1 MPGSQYVSLAMN
13 LVIGLSFFLYGMK
26 LLGDGLQKAAGDSL
40 RRILQ
45 ALTNKPIRGVLV
57 GMLVTGIIQSSGAT
71 TVMVVGFANAGLM
84 TLKQAMGVI
93 FGANIG
99 TTITAQIIVL
109 KLDKLVWLF
118 MLVGVMME
126 FFVKRKTSKAVGEA
140 ILGFGILFFGLY
152 FMSDTLSPLKD
163 NQAFIDFL
171 TRFGQVPF
179 LGVVAG
185 AVFTA
190 LIQSSSVTT
199 SLVVALAMKSM
210 ITLPSS
216 IALILGANI
225 GTTVTAGLASLG
237 GNITSKRA
245 ALTHFLFNCI
255 GTVIMFPFLKPF
267 ARLVQLTA
275 STLPHQVANAH
286 TLFNV
291 LMTAIALILI
301 DPFEKLVVHLL
312 PSAEKEAETKVVQ
325 YIDDRVLVTPSVA
338 LSQATQELYRMG
350 RITYE
355 MVNDCRT
362 ALFDNRMSL
371 LETVLGNEDLVNSM
385 QKEITAYLTKITEH
399 DLSEAQST
407 RVMALMHA
415 VNDIERVG
423 DHATNLVELIQIKDD
438 KRLKFNAGTVEDLKA
453 EFEHVLNTLD
463 EAMTALRDYDV
474 DRAHRVK
481 EMEDRCDIMT
491 KECMSRNISRLNAH
505 ETDPQVGVV
514 VVDLFTNLE
523 RVSDHADNIAD
534 VVLGV
539 Y

>member
-1 MPGSQYVSLAMN
+1 MRGQYVSLAMN

-84 TLKQAMGVI
+84 TLRQAMGVI
-93 FGANIG
+93 FGANVG

-152 FMSDTLSPLKD
+152 FMADTLAPLKD
-163 NQAFIDFL
+163 SQGFINFL
-171 TRFGQVPF
+171 VRFGQVPI
-179 LGVVAG
+179 LGVAAG

-199 SLVVALAMKSM
+199 SLVVALAMKGM
-210 ITLPSS
+210 ITLPSA

-225 GTTVTAGLASLG
+225 GTTLTAGLASLG
-237 GNITSKRA
+237 ANITSRRA
-245 ALTHFLFNCI
+245 ALTHFLFNFM

-267 ARLVQLTA
+267 ARLVELTA
-275 STLPHQVANAH
+275 TSLPHQVANAH
-286 TLFNV
+286 TMFNV
-291 LMTAIALILI
+291 LMTIIALIFI
-301 DPFEKLVVHLL
+301 NPFEKLVVRLL
-312 PSAEKEAETKVVQ
+312 PSKEKEVETRIVQ
-325 YIDDRVLVTPSVA
+325 FIDDRVLATPSVA

-350 RITYE
+350 HITYE
-355 MVNDCRT
+355 MVDDCRI
-362 ALFDNRMSL
+362 ALFENRMNL
-371 LETVLGNEDLVNSM
+371 LEIVLGNEELVNSM
-385 QKEITAYLTKITEH
+385 QKEITGYLTKITEH
-399 DLSEAQST
+399 DLSEAQGT

-438 KRLKFNAGTVEDLKA
+438 KRLKLNNDTQDDLKA
-453 EFEHVLNTLD
+453 EFAHVLATLE
-463 EAMTALRDYDV
+463 EAMTALRDYDAE
-474 DRAHRVK
+474 RAKHVK
-481 EMEDRCDIMT
+481 DMEDRCDLMT

-505 ETDPQVGVV
+505 ELDPQVGVI

-523 RVSDHADNIAD
+523 RISDHSDNIAD

>member
-1 MPGSQYVSLAMN
+1 MRGQYVSLAMN

-57 GMLVTGIIQSSGAT
+57 GMVVTGIIQSSGAT
-71 TVMVVGFANAGLM
+71 TVMIVGFANAGLM
-84 TLKQAMGVI
+84 TLRQAMGDI

-118 MLVGVMME
+118 MLVGVLME

-152 FMSDTLSPLKD
+152 FMSDTLAPLRNSPD
-163 NQAFIDFL
+163 FINFL
-171 TRFGQVPF
+171 VRFGQVPV
-179 LGVVAG
+179 LGVGAG

-190 LIQSSSVTT
+190 LIQSSSVST
-199 SLVVALAMKSM
+199 SLIVALAMKGM
-210 ITLPSS
+210 ITLPSA

-237 GNITSKRA
+237 GNVTSKRA
-245 ALTHFLFNCI
+245 ALTHFLFNTI

-267 ARLVQLTA
+267 AKLVELTA

-286 TLFNV
+286 TIFNV
-291 LMTAIALILI
+291 LMTLIALLLI
-301 DPFEKLVVHLL
+301 NPFEKLIVLLL
-312 PSAEKEAETKVVQ
+312 PSNEKQGETRVVQ
-325 YIDDRVLVTPSVA
+325 FIDDRVLVTPSVA

-350 RITYE
+350 HIAYG
-355 MVNDCRT
+355 MVSDCRT
-362 ALFDNRMSL
+362 ALFENRMSL
-371 LETVLGNEDLVNSM
+371 LETVLGNEELVNSM
-385 QKEITAYLTKITEH
+385 QREITGYLTKITEH
-399 DLSEAQST
+399 DLSEAQGT

-438 KRLKFNAGTVEDLKA
+438 KRLKFNAGTQEDLKE
-453 EFEHVLNTLD
+453 EFDHVLKTLD
-463 EAMTALRDYDV
+463 EAMDALRDYDIE
-474 DRAHRVK
+474 RAHRVK
-481 EMEDRCDIMT
+481 EMEDRCDLMT
-491 KECMSRNISRLNAH
+491 KECMSRNIARLNAH
-505 ETDPQVGVV
+505 DVDPQVGVV

-523 RVSDHADNIAD
+523 RISDHSDNIAD

>member
-1 MPGSQYVSLAMN
+1 MRGQYVLLAMN

-84 TLKQAMGVI
+84 TLRQAMGVI

-118 MLVGVMME
+118 MVVGVMME
-126 FFVKRKTSKAVGEA
+126 FFVKRKTSKAIGEA

-152 FMSDTLSPLKD
+152 FMADTLAPLKD
-163 NQAFIDFL
+163 SQGFINFL
-171 TRFGQVPF
+171 VRFGKLPI
-179 LGVVAG
+179 LGVGAG

-190 LIQSSSVTT
+190 LTQSSSVTT
-199 SLVVALAMKSM
+199 SLVVALAMKGM
-210 ITLPSS
+210 IALPSA

-225 GTTVTAGLASLG
+225 GTTLTAGLASLG
-237 GNITSKRA
+237 ANVTSRRT
-245 ALTHFLFNCI
+245 ALTHFLFNFM

-267 ARLVQLTA
+267 AKLVELTA

-286 TLFNV
+286 TMFNL
-291 LMTAIALILI
+291 LMTVVALIFI
-301 DPFEKLVVHLL
+301 NPFEKLVMQLL
-312 PSAEKEAETKVVQ
+312 PSKEKEVETRVVQ
-325 YIDDRVLVTPSVA
+325 FIDDRVLATPSVA

-350 RITYE
+350 HVAYE
-355 MVNDCRT
+355 MVDNCRI
-362 ALFDNRMSL
+362 ALFENRMNL
-371 LETVLGNEDLVNSM
+371 LENVLGNEELVNSM
-385 QKEITAYLTKITEH
+385 QKEITGYLTKITEH
-399 DLSEAQST
+399 DLSEAQGT

-438 KRLKFNAGTVEDLKA
+438 KRLKFNDGTQDDLKA
-453 EFEHVLNTLD
+453 EFSHVLKTLE
-463 EAMTALRDYDV
+463 EAMDALRDYDV
-474 DRAHRVK
+474 ERAHRVK
-481 EMEDRCDIMT
+481 DMEDRCDLMT

-505 ETDPQVGVV
+505 ELDPQVGVI

-523 RVSDHADNIAD
+523 RISDHSDNIAD

>member
-1 MPGSQYVSLAMN
+1 MRGQYVSLAMN

-84 TLKQAMGVI
+84 TLRQAMGVI

-126 FFVKRKTSKAVGEA
+126 FFVKRRTSKAIGEA

-152 FMSDTLSPLKD
+152 FMADTLAPLKD
-163 NQAFIDFL
+163 SQGFIDFL
-171 TRFGQVPF
+171 VKFGQIPII
-179 LGVVAG
+179 GVFAG

-199 SLVVALAMKSM
+199 SLVVALAMKGM

-225 GTTVTAGLASLG
+225 GTTLTAGLASLG
-237 GNITSKRA
+237 ANITSRRA
-245 ALTHFLFNCI
+245 ALTHFLFNFL

-267 ARLVQLTA
+267 AKLVQLTA
-275 STLPHQVANAH
+275 TSLPHQVANAH
-286 TLFNV
+286 TMFNV
-291 LMTAIALILI
+291 LMTIIALLLI
-301 DPFEKLVVHLL
+301 NPFEKLVMRLL
-312 PSAEKEAETKVVQ
+312 PSKEKEVETRVVQ
-325 YIDDRVLVTPSVA
+325 FIDERVLATPSVA
-338 LSQATQELYRMG
+338 LSQATQELFRMG
-350 RITYE
+350 HITYE
-355 MVNDCRT
+355 MVSDCRT
-362 ALFDNRMSL
+362 ALFENKMGLLDN
-371 LETVLGNEDLVNSM
+371 VLGNEDLVNSM
-385 QKEITAYLTKITEH
+385 QREITGYLTKITEH
-399 DLSEAQST
+399 DLSEAQGT
-407 RVMALMHA
+407 RAMALMHA

-423 DHATNLVELIQIKDD
+423 DHATNLVELVQIKDD
-438 KRLKFNAGTVEDLKA
+438 KRLKINNGSEEDLKA
-453 EFEHVLNTLD
+453 EFAHVLATLD
-463 EAMTALRDYDV
+463 EAMNALRDYDA
-474 DRAHRVK
+474 DRARKVK
-481 EMEDRCDIMT
+481 DMEDRCDVMT
-491 KECMSRNISRLNAH
+491 KDFMSRNITRLNAH
-505 ETDPQVGVV
+505 ELDPQVGVV

-523 RVSDHADNIAD
+523 RISDHSDNIAD

>member
-1 MPGSQYVSLAMN
+1 MRGQYVSLAMN

-84 TLKQAMGVI
+84 TLRQAMGVI

-118 MLVGVMME
+118 MVVGVMME

-152 FMSDTLSPLKD
+152 FMADTLAPLKD
-163 NQAFIDFL
+163 SQGFINFL
-171 TRFGQVPF
+171 VRFGKVPI
-179 LGVVAG
+179 LGVGAG

-199 SLVVALAMKSM
+199 SLVVALAMKGM

-216 IALILGANI
+216 ISLILGANI

-237 GNITSKRA
+237 ANATSRRA
-245 ALTHFLFNCI
+245 ALTHFLFNFM

-267 ARLVQLTA
+267 AKLVEITA

-286 TLFNV
+286 TMFNL
-291 LMTAIALILI
+291 LMTIIALIFI
-301 DPFEKLVVHLL
+301 NPFEKLVIRLL
-312 PSAEKEAETKVVQ
+312 PSKEKEVETRIVQ
-325 YIDDRVLVTPSVA
+325 FIDERVLATPSVA

-350 RITYE
+350 RIAYE
-355 MVNDCRT
+355 MVDNCRI
-362 ALFDNRMSL
+362 ALFENRMNL
-371 LETVLGNEDLVNSM
+371 LENVLGNEELVNSM
-385 QKEITAYLTKITEH
+385 QKEITGYLTKITEH
-399 DLSEAQST
+399 DLSEAQGT

-438 KRLKFNAGTVEDLKA
+438 KRLKFSNGTQDDLKV
-453 EFEHVLNTLD
+453 EFAHVLATLD
-463 EAMTALRDYDV
+463 EAMTALRDYDAE
-474 DRAHRVK
+474 RARHVK
-481 EMEDRCDIMT
+481 DMEDRCDLMT
-491 KECMSRNISRLNAH
+491 KECMSRNISRLNTH
-505 ETDPQVGVV
+505 ELDPQVGVV

-523 RVSDHADNIAD
+523 RISDHSDNIAD

>member
-1 MPGSQYVSLAMN
+1 MRGQYVSLAMN

-45 ALTNKPIRGVLV
+45 ALTNKPVRGVLV
-57 GMLVTGIIQSSGAT
+57 GMIVTAIIQSSGAT

-84 TLKQAMGVI
+84 TLRQAMGVI

-109 KLDKLVWLF
+109 KLDKVVWLF

-152 FMSDTLSPLKD
+152 FMSDTLAPLRDSPD
-163 NQAFIDFL
+163 FINFL
-171 TRFGQVPF
+171 VRFGQVPV
-179 LGVVAG
+179 LGVGAG

-199 SLVVALAMKSM
+199 SLVVALAMKGM

-225 GTTVTAGLASLG
+225 GTTVTAMLASLG

-245 ALTHFLFNCI
+245 ALTHFLFNTI

-286 TLFNV
+286 TMFNV
-291 LMTAIALILI
+291 LMTLIALLFIN
-301 DPFEKLVVHLL
+301 PFERLVVWLL
-312 PSAEKEAETKVVQ
+312 PSTEKQVETRIVQ
-325 YIDDRVLVTPSVA
+325 FIDDRVLATPSVA

-350 RITYE
+350 HIAYG
-355 MVNDCRT
+355 MVSDCRT
-362 ALFDNRMSL
+362 ALFENRMSL
-371 LETVLGNEDLVNSM
+371 LETVLGNEELVNSM
-385 QKEITAYLTKITEH
+385 QREITGYLTKITEH
-399 DLSEAQST
+399 DLSEAQGT

-438 KRLKFNAGTVEDLKA
+438 KRLKFNTSVQQDLKE
-453 EFEHVLNTLD
+453 EFDHVLKTLD
-463 EAMTALRDYDV
+463 EATNALRDYDIE
-474 DRAHRVK
+474 RAHRVK
-481 EMEDRCDIMT
+481 EMEDRCDLMT
-491 KECMSRNISRLNAH
+491 KECMSRNIVRLNAH
-505 ETDPQVGVV
+505 EVDPQVGVI

-523 RVSDHADNIAD
+523 RISDHSDNIAD

>member
-1 MPGSQYVSLAMN
+1 MRGQYVLLAMN

-84 TLKQAMGVI
+84 TLRQAMGVI

-118 MLVGVMME
+118 MVVGVMME
-126 FFVKRKTSKAVGEA
+126 FFVKRKTSKAIGEA

-152 FMSDTLSPLKD
+152 FMADTLAPLKD
-163 NQAFIDFL
+163 SQGFINFL
-171 TRFGQVPF
+171 VRFGKLPI
-179 LGVVAG
+179 LGVGAG

-190 LIQSSSVTT
+190 LTQSSSVTT
-199 SLVVALAMKSM
+199 SLVVALAMKGM
-210 ITLPSS
+210 IALPSA

-225 GTTVTAGLASLG
+225 GTTLTAGLASLG
-237 GNITSKRA
+237 ANVTSRRA
-245 ALTHFLFNCI
+245 ALTHFLFNFM
-255 GTVIMFPFLKPF
+255 GTAIMFPFLKPF
-267 ARLVQLTA
+267 AKLVELTA
-275 STLPHQVANAH
+275 LTLPHQVANAH
-286 TLFNV
+286 TMFNL
-291 LMTAIALILI
+291 LMTIVALIFI
-301 DPFEKLVVHLL
+301 NPFEKLVMRLL
-312 PSAEKEAETKVVQ
+312 PSKEKEVETRIVQ
-325 YIDDRVLVTPSVA
+325 FIDDRVLATPSVA

-350 RITYE
+350 HITYE
-355 MVNDCRT
+355 MVDDCRI
-362 ALFDNRMSL
+362 ALFENRMNL
-371 LETVLGNEDLVNSM
+371 LETVLGNEELVNSM
-385 QKEITAYLTKITEH
+385 QKEITGYLTKITEH
-399 DLSEAQST
+399 DLSEAQGT

-438 KRLKFNAGTVEDLKA
+438 KRLKLNNDTQDDLKA
-453 EFEHVLNTLD
+453 EFAHVLATLE
-463 EAMTALRDYDV
+463 EAMTALRDYDAE
-474 DRAHRVK
+474 RAHRVK
-481 EMEDRCDIMT
+481 DMENRCDLMT

-505 ETDPQVGVV
+505 ELDPQVGVI

-523 RVSDHADNIAD
+523 RISDHSDNIAD

>member
-1 MPGSQYVSLAMN
+1 MRGQYVSLAMN

-45 ALTNKPIRGVLV
+45 ALTNSPIRGVLV
-57 GMLVTGIIQSSGAT
+57 GLTVTSIIQSSSAT
-71 TVMVVGFANAGLM
+71 TVMLVGFANAGLM
-84 TLKQAMGVI
+84 TLRQAMGVI

-118 MLVGVMME
+118 ILVGVLME

-152 FMSDTLSPLKD
+152 FMSDTLAPLRNSPD
-163 NQAFIDFL
+163 FINFL
-171 TRFGQVPF
+171 VRFGQVPV
-179 LGVVAG
+179 LGVGAG

-190 LIQSSSVTT
+190 LIQSSSVST
-199 SLVVALAMKSM
+199 SLIVALAMKGM
-210 ITLPSS
+210 ITLPSA

-237 GNITSKRA
+237 GNVTSKRA
-245 ALTHFLFNCI
+245 ALTHFLFNTI

-267 ARLVQLTA
+267 AKLVELTA

-286 TLFNV
+286 TIFNV
-291 LMTAIALILI
+291 LMTLIALLLI
-301 DPFEKLVVHLL
+301 NPFEKLIVLLL
-312 PSAEKEAETKVVQ
+312 PSNEKQGETRVVQ
-325 YIDDRVLVTPSVA
+325 FIDDRVLVTPSVA

-350 RITYE
+350 HIAYG
-355 MVNDCRT
+355 MVSDCRT
-362 ALFDNRMSL
+362 ALFENRMSL
-371 LETVLGNEDLVNSM
+371 LETVLGNEELVNSM
-385 QKEITAYLTKITEH
+385 QREITGYLTKITEH
-399 DLSEAQST
+399 DLSEAQGT

-438 KRLKFNAGTVEDLKA
+438 KRLKFNAGTQEDLKE
-453 EFEHVLNTLD
+453 EFDHVLKTLD
-463 EAMTALRDYDV
+463 EAMDALRDYDIE
-474 DRAHRVK
+474 RAHRVK
-481 EMEDRCDIMT
+481 EMEDRCDLMT
-491 KECMSRNISRLNAH
+491 KECMSRNIARLSAH
-505 ETDPQVGVV
+505 DVDPQVGVV

-523 RVSDHADNIAD
+523 RISDHSDNIAD

>member
-1 MPGSQYVSLAMN
+1 MRGQYISLAMN

-45 ALTNKPIRGVLV
+45 ALTNKPVRGVLV

-84 TLKQAMGVI
+84 TLRQAMGVI

-109 KLDKLVWLF
+109 RLDKLVWLF

-126 FFVKRKTSKAVGEA
+126 FFVKRRTSKAIGEA

-152 FMSDTLSPLKD
+152 FMADTLAPLKD
-163 NQAFIDFL
+163 NQAFIGFL
-171 TRFGQVPF
+171 VRFGQIPI

-185 AVFTA
+185 AVLTA

-199 SLVVALAMKSM
+199 SLVVALAMKGM

-225 GTTVTAGLASLG
+225 GTTVMAGLASLG
-237 GNITSKRA
+237 ANITSRRA
-245 ALTHFLFNCI
+245 AFTHFLFNFL
-255 GTVIMFPFLKPF
+255 GTVIMFPLLKPF
-267 ARLVQLTA
+267 AKLVELTA
-275 STLPHQVANAH
+275 TSLPHQVANAH
-286 TLFNV
+286 TMFNV
-291 LMTAIALILI
+291 IMTVIALLLI
-301 DPFEKLVVHLL
+301 NPFEKLVVRLL
-312 PSAEKEAETKVVQ
+312 PSKEKEAETRIVQ
-325 YIDDRVLVTPSVA
+325 FIDERVLVTPSVA

-350 RITYE
+350 HIAYG
-355 MVNDCRT
+355 MVDDCRT
-362 ALFDNRMSL
+362 ALFENRMGL
-371 LETVLGNEDLVNSM
+371 LETVLGNEELVNSM
-385 QKEITAYLTKITEH
+385 QKEITSYLTKITER
-399 DLSEAQST
+399 DLSEAQGT

-438 KRLKFNAGTVEDLKA
+438 KRLKFNDGTQDDLKA
-453 EFEHVLNTLD
+453 EFAHVLVTLD
-463 EAMTALRDYDV
+463 EAMSALRDYDA
-474 DRAHRVK
+474 DLARHVK
-481 EMEDRCDIMT
+481 EMEDRCDVMT
-491 KECMSRNISRLNAH
+491 KEFMSRNINRLNAH
-505 ETDPQVGVV
+505 ELDPQVGVI

-523 RVSDHADNIAD
+523 RVSDHSDNIAD

>member
-1 MPGSQYVSLAMN
+1 MN

-84 TLKQAMGVI
+84 TLRQAMGVI

-126 FFVKRKTSKAVGEA
+126 FFVKRRTSKAIGEA

-152 FMSDTLSPLKD
+152 FMADTLAPLKD
-163 NQAFIDFL
+163 SQGFIDFL
-171 TRFGQVPF
+171 VKFGQIPII
-179 LGVVAG
+179 GVFAG

-199 SLVVALAMKSM
+199 SLVVALAMKGM

-225 GTTVTAGLASLG
+225 GTTLTAGLASLG
-237 GNITSKRA
+237 ANITSRRA
-245 ALTHFLFNCI
+245 ALTHFLFNSL
-255 GTVIMFPFLKPF
+255 GTIIMFPFLKPF
-267 ARLVQLTA
+267 ARLVELTA
-275 STLPHQVANAH
+275 TGLPHQVANAH
-286 TLFNV
+286 TMFNV
-291 LMTAIALILI
+291 LMTTIALILI
-301 DPFEKLVVHLL
+301 NPFEKLVMRLL
-312 PSAEKEAETKVVQ
+312 PSKEKEVETRVVQ
-325 YIDDRVLVTPSVA
+325 FIDERVLATPSVA
-338 LSQATQELYRMG
+338 LSQATQELFRMG
-350 RITYE
+350 HITYE
-355 MVNDCRT
+355 MINDCRT
-362 ALFDNRMSL
+362 ALFENKMSL
-371 LETVLGNEDLVNSM
+371 LDNVLGNEDLVNSM
-385 QKEITAYLTKITEH
+385 QREITGYLTKITEH
-399 DLSEAQST
+399 DLSEAQGT
-407 RVMALMHA
+407 RAMALMHA

-423 DHATNLVELIQIKDD
+423 DHATNLVELVQIKDD
-438 KRLKFNAGTVEDLKA
+438 KRLKINNGSEEDLKA
-453 EFEHVLNTLD
+453 EFAHVLATLS
-463 EAMTALRDYDV
+463 EAMNALRDYDA
-474 DRAHRVK
+474 DRARKVK
-481 EMEDRCDIMT
+481 DMEDRCDVMT
-491 KECMSRNISRLNAH
+491 KDFMSRNITRLNAH
-505 ETDPQVGVV
+505 ELDPQVGVV

-523 RVSDHADNIAD
+523 RVSDHSDNIAD

>member
-1 MPGSQYVSLAMN
+1 MRGQYVSLAMN

-57 GMLVTGIIQSSGAT
+57 GMVVTGIIQSSGAT
-71 TVMVVGFANAGLM
+71 TVMIVGFANAGLM
-84 TLKQAMGVI
+84 TLRQAMGVI

-118 MLVGVMME
+118 MLVGVLME

-152 FMSDTLSPLKD
+152 FMSDTLAPLRNSPD
-163 NQAFIDFL
+163 FINFL
-171 TRFGQVPF
+171 VRFGQVPV
-179 LGVVAG
+179 LGVGAG

-190 LIQSSSVTT
+190 LIQSSSVST
-199 SLVVALAMKSM
+199 SLIVALAMKGM
-210 ITLPSS
+210 ITLPSA

-237 GNITSKRA
+237 GNVTSKRA
-245 ALTHFLFNCI
+245 ALTHFLFNTI

-267 ARLVQLTA
+267 AKLVELTA

-286 TLFNV
+286 TIFNV
-291 LMTAIALILI
+291 LMTLIAVLLIN
-301 DPFEKLVVHLL
+301 PFEKLIVLLL
-312 PSAEKEAETKVVQ
+312 PSNEKQGETRVVQ
-325 YIDDRVLVTPSVA
+325 FIDDRVLVTPSVA

-350 RITYE
+350 HIAYG
-355 MVNDCRT
+355 MVSDCRT
-362 ALFDNRMSL
+362 ALFENRMSL
-371 LETVLGNEDLVNSM
+371 LETVLGNEELVNSM
-385 QKEITAYLTKITEH
+385 QREITGYLTKITEH
-399 DLSEAQST
+399 DLSEAQGT

-438 KRLKFNAGTVEDLKA
+438 KRLKFNAGTQEDLKE
-453 EFEHVLNTLD
+453 EFDHVLKTLD
-463 EAMTALRDYDV
+463 EAMDALRDYDIE
-474 DRAHRVK
+474 RAHRVK
-481 EMEDRCDIMT
+481 EMEDRCDLMT
-491 KECMSRNISRLNAH
+491 KECMSRNIARLNAH
-505 ETDPQVGVV
+505 DVDPQVGVV

-523 RVSDHADNIAD
+523 RISDHSDNIAD

>member
-1 MPGSQYVSLAMN
+1 MRGQYVSLAMN
-13 LVIGLSFFLYGMK
+13 LIIGLSFFLYGMK

-45 ALTNKPIRGVLV
+45 ALTNKPVRGVLV
-57 GMLVTGIIQSSGAT
+57 GMLITGIIQSSGAT

-84 TLKQAMGVI
+84 TLRQAMGVI

-99 TTITAQIIVL
+99 TTVTAQIIVL

-152 FMSDTLSPLKD
+152 FMADTLEPLKD
-163 NQAFIDFL
+163 NPSFVNFL
-171 TRFGQVPF
+171 VRFGQVPI
-179 LGVVAG
+179 LGVGAG
-185 AVFTA
+185 AIFTA
-190 LIQSSSVTT
+190 LIQSSSVST
-199 SLVVALAMKSM
+199 SLIVALAMKGM

-237 GNITSKRA
+237 ANITSRRA
-245 ALTHFLFNCI
+245 ALTHFLFNFL
-255 GTVIMFPFLKPF
+255 GTVIMIPFLKPF

-275 STLPHQVANAH
+275 TSLPHQVANAH
-286 TLFNV
+286 TMFNV
-291 LMTAIALILI
+291 LMTIIALILI
-301 DPFEKLVVHLL
+301 NPFERLVMWLL
-312 PSAEKEAETKVVQ
+312 PSKEKEVETRVVQ
-325 YIDDRVLVTPSVA
+325 FIDERVLATPSVA
-338 LSQATQELYRMG
+338 LSQATQELFRMG

-355 MVNDCRT
+355 MIEDCRT
-362 ALFDNRMSL
+362 ALFENKMSL
-371 LETVLGNEDLVNSM
+371 LDNVLGNEDLVNSM
-385 QKEITAYLTKITEH
+385 QKEITGYLTKITER
-399 DLSEAQST
+399 DLSEAQGT

-438 KRLKFNAGTVEDLKA
+438 KRLKINNGSQEDLKA
-453 EFEHVLNTLD
+453 EFAHVLATLD
-463 EAMTALRDYDV
+463 EAMNALRDYDS
-474 DRAHRVK
+474 DRARKVK
-481 EMEDRCDIMT
+481 DMEDRCDVMT
-491 KECMSRNISRLNAH
+491 KDFMSRNITRLNAH
-505 ETDPQVGVV
+505 EIDPQVGVV

-523 RVSDHADNIAD
+523 RISDHSDNIAD

>member
-1 MPGSQYVSLAMN
+1 MRGQYVSLFMN

-45 ALTNKPIRGVLV
+45 ALTNKPVRGVLV

-84 TLKQAMGVI
+84 TLRQAMGVI

-99 TTITAQIIVL
+99 TTVTAQIIVL
-109 KLDKLVWLF
+109 RLDKLVWLF

-152 FMSDTLSPLKD
+152 FMADTLAPLKN
-163 NQAFIDFL
+163 NQMFINFL
-171 TRFGQVPF
+171 VRFGQVPV
-179 LGVVAG
+179 LGVLAG

-190 LIQSSSVTT
+190 LIQSSSVST
-199 SLVVALAMKSM
+199 SLIVALAMKGM

-237 GNITSKRA
+237 ANITSRRA
-245 ALTHFLFNCI
+245 ALTHFLFNTI
-255 GTVIMFPFLKPF
+255 GTIIMFPFLKPF
-267 ARLVQLTA
+267 AKLVELTA
-275 STLPHQVANAH
+275 TSLPHQVANAH
-286 TLFNV
+286 TMFNV
-291 LMTAIALILI
+291 VMTIIALLLI
-301 DPFEKLVVHLL
+301 NPFEKLVVWLL
-312 PSAEKEAETKVVQ
+312 PSKEKEVETKIVQ
-325 YIDDRVLVTPSVA
+325 FIDERVLVTPSVA

-350 RITYE
+350 RITYG

-362 ALFDNRMSL
+362 ALFENRMSL
-371 LETVLGNEDLVNSM
+371 LETVLGNEELVNSM
-385 QKEITAYLTKITEH
+385 QKEITGYLTKITEH
-399 DLSEAQST
+399 DLSEAQGA
-407 RVMALMHA
+407 RVLALMHA

-438 KRLKFNAGTVEDLKA
+438 KRLKFNNGTQDDLEA
-453 EFEHVLNTLD
+453 EFTHVLATLD
-463 EAMTALRDYDV
+463 EAMNALRDYSPV
-474 DRAHRVK
+474 RAQQVK
-481 EMEDRCDIMT
+481 KMEDRCDVMT
-491 KECMSRNISRLNAH
+491 KEFMSHNITRLNAH
-505 ETDPQVGVV
+505 EVDPQVGVV

-523 RVSDHADNIAD
+523 RISDHSDNIAD
-534 VVLGV
+534 VVMGV